1 MSLGRTQRS
10 HNEAEVTY
18 RSRGHISKPCFFS
31 TSKLLA
37 IFASFLAF
45 YHYFNYIKWFLYTL
59 FQRFCIPLSTP
70 ILFLHPLIYPYFFA
84 VLKVFFVPD
93 LKSLFTFSAICMVV
107 LLMYELNNTY
117 HMFGY
122 LSCLC
127 IMQGI
132 SLLFIYSFTLPFW
145 PQNQTK
151 GTSSL
156 WLFPNQFIKNQSSL
170 FHCPLYPITQF
181 S

>member
-1 MSLGRTQRS
+1 MQANERLGQDLEAKLMSLGRTQRS

-93 LKSLFTFSAICMVV
+93 LKSLFTFLSNLHGGATNVWTEQYISYVWV
-107 LLMYELNNTY
+107 LVLSMYHASDIFTF
-117 HMFGY
+117 HIF
-122 LSCLC
+122 
-127 IMQGI
+127 
-132 SLLFIYSFTLPFW
+132 FYSSILA
-145 PQNQTK
+145 TK
-151 GTSSL
+151 SD
-156 WLFPNQFIKNQSSL
+156 
-170 FHCPLYPITQF
+170 
-181 S
+181 